1 LDRGLSLKAIDSKV
15 ENRLFLGLE
24 VGIMREIIKK
34 GAESAMGGET
44 EKADDYLTRL
54 LKYIPAESVALWIA
68 LYGIVT
74 GASSEIPID
83 IVTWLIFIALAI
95 LTPLYL
101 WRIAKV
107 TSEMQIA
114 ISTLAFVV
122 WVFALGGP
130 FALYTWYN
138 PIYGALLLPIFTFAI
153 PIVQGNKE

>member
-1 LDRGLSLKAIDSKV
+1 
-15 ENRLFLGLE
+15 
-24 VGIMREIIKK
+24 
-34 GAESAMGGET
+34 MGKTSQGET

-114 ISTLAFVV
+114 ISFTQYAIRTRQYYFYVLTL
-122 WVFALGGP
+122 
-130 FALYTWYN
+130 
-138 PIYGALLLPIFTFAI
+138 
-153 PIVQGNKE
+153 GNKEISV